1 MNVTDALTSAAATL
15 DAAGIAESRREA
27 SSLLSFVLSRPSSF
41 LFAHPEYELAADERS
56 RFDECV
62 QRRSK
67 REPFQYITGVQE
79 FFGLDFEVASGVL
92 IPRPETEILVETAIS
107 KLPSTGSPTFLEIGI
122 GSGCIS
128 VSILKSVPNSKAVGV
143 DVSPAAITVARRNA
157 ANHGVSDRFT
167 IHEGSLFAD
176 IDAMFDLIVSNPPY
190 IPDGDICEL
199 QAEVRD
205 FEPRTALAGG
215 ANGLDLVEQIIRE
228 APGHLTPGGWLIL
241 EIGFGQSGSVR
252 ELLHT
257 PIWDGVDVNPDL
269 QGIPRTV
276 VARFTPDGALK

>member
-1 MNVTDALTSAAATL
+1 MNLADALTSAAATL

-27 SSLLSFVLSRPSSF
+27 SSLLSFVLSRPGSF
-41 LFAHPEYELAADERS
+41 LFAHPEYELTTDERS

-79 FFGLDFEVASGVL
+79 FFGLDFEVAPGVL

-107 KLPSTGSPTFLEIGI
+107 KLPSTGSPNFLEIGI

-128 VSILKSVPNSKAVGV
+128 VSILKSVPNSKAIGV
-143 DVSPAAITVARRNA
+143 DISPAAIVVAGRNA
-157 ANHGVSDRFT
+157 AKHGVSERFT
-167 IHEGSLFAD
+167 IREGSLFAD
-176 IDAMFDLIVSNPPY
+176 IDVKFELIVSNPPY
-190 IPDGDICEL
+190 IPDGDIGEL
-199 QAEVRD
+199 QPEVRD

-215 ANGLDLVEQIIRE
+215 ASGLEMVERIVRE
-228 APGHLTPGGWLIL
+228 APFYLTPGGWLIL

-257 PIWDGVDVNPDL
+257 QIWDSVDVIPDL
-269 QGIPRTV
+269 QGIPRTI
-276 VARFTPDGALK
+276 VARYTPDGALK